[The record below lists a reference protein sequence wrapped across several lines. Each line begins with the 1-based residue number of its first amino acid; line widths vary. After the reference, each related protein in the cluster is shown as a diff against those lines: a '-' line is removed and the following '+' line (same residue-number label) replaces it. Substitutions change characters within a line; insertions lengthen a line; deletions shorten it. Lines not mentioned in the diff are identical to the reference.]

1 MNYLNAKL
9 GSFVGG
15 GYQHS
20 LGKAAF
26 VSGLGARPF
35 RERDSGPHFCQVMVG
50 EDTAVKQGLEGV
62 THQEKALQICCTK
75 GFYIIRNVY
84 IPMYSSNISGGV
96 LLSRAI

>member
-50 EDTAVKQGLEGV
+50 EDTAVK
-62 THQEKALQICCTK
+62 
-75 GFYIIRNVY
+75 
-84 IPMYSSNISGGV
+84 
-96 LLSRAI
+96 